1 MLILSIL
8 NPLFLLI
15 SLLFLVRSLRQI
27 RGSRLEGI
35 LLALGFFILILLVK
49 SIVGVA
55 QAPEIFD
62 VYREQFEASFFLDA
76 LAYGGLLFCSLF
88 IFKNFKRSFIPRRE
102 KLLVILLL
110 IGALFLTFVTSR
122 SLIFYFEATPY
133 TLKSSFLIGMGVF
146 IGVLLTPTYFNYLR
160 TRFFLPWCR
169 IGAALFLLT
178 AVNYLQVVVETR
190 ALGPLL
196 ITPTEFTRTFCFF
209 LLAIGLF
216 SFRRAQMR
224 VILPQH
230 RFVERQ
236 TLSEKESLE
245 TIFIYLQESLISLY
259 GAFYGATNQKGLE
272 KKWNRIVEKDSIRFV
287 SGRLQ
292 HVGNANNLLQQ
303 AERLRRYFRL
313 TYEMLIDYCGFI
325 FVHRY
330 LKQLLQELY
339 WPEKDL
345 ADTHLLSHLSFA
357 KKFVSEEKK
366 EESSLSE
373 LLRVNP
379 LFYSLSEEERAFLNL
394 RFKRKSYRAG
404 KKILREGSKGDQF
417 FILAQGECVVR
428 KKQGWRSIP
437 LVHLKEGDTFGEKA
451 LLEEGKRSATVQAK
465 TAVVVYL
472 LKKEDFLPVLKKY
485 FDLLPKMKRW
495 LERVDFLNQV
505 PLFSSFSQIQLLYMA
520 FKMNEQRFLAGE
532 TVIRQGESGDDFYL
546 IVEGEAQVSVEKERG
561 QSAILA
567 YLGKGECFGEMAL
580 LLKRERGATVQV
592 KTDLLCYNLNQTD
605 FDLLFKDCH
614 YNRKQLERLIL
625 RREQDL
631 KKKTACF

>member
-15 SLLFLVRSLRQI
+15 SLTFLVRSLRQI

-49 SIVGVA
+49 SIVAVA
-55 QAPEIFD
+55 QTPEIFD
-62 VYREQFEASFFLDA
+62 VYREKLEASFFFDVV
-76 LAYGGLLFCSLF
+76 AYGGLLFCSLF
-88 IFKNFKRSFIPRRE
+88 IFKNYKRSFIPRRE
-102 KLLVILLL
+102 KFLVVLLL
-110 IGALFLTFVTSR
+110 LGATFLTFMTSR
-122 SLIFYFEATPY
+122 SLIFYFDATPY

-146 IGVLLTPTYFNYLR
+146 VGVLLTPTYFNYLR

-169 IGAALFLLT
+169 IGAALLLLT
-178 AVNYLQVVVETR
+178 AVNYLQVVIETR

-196 ITPTEFTRTFCFF
+196 IVPTEFTRTFCFF

-216 SFRRAQMR
+216 SFRRAQR
-224 VILPQH
+224 QILLPQH

-245 TIFIYLQESLISLY
+245 AIFIYLQESLISLY
-259 GAFYGATNQKGLE
+259 GAFYGAANQKGLE
-272 KKWNRIVEKDSIRFV
+272 KKWNRIAEKDPIRFV

-292 HVGNANNLLQQ
+292 HVGNAMDLLQQ
-303 AERLRRYFRL
+303 AQRLRKYFGL
-313 TYEMLIDYCGFI
+313 TYEMLVDYCGFI

-345 ADTHLLSHLSFA
+345 VDTHLLSHLSFG

-366 EESSLSE
+366 EETSLSE

-379 LFYSLSEEERAFLNL
+379 LFHSLSEEERAFLNL

-404 KKILREGSKGDQF
+404 KKILREGSRGDQF

-428 KKQGWRSIP
+428 KKQGWRSLP
-437 LVHLKEGDTFGEKA
+437 LVHLKVGDTFGEKA
-451 LLEEGKRSATVQAK
+451 LLEEGKRSATVQAQ
-465 TAVVVYL
+465 TAVVVYS

-485 FDLLPKMKRW
+485 FDLLPKMKRS
-495 LERVDFLNQV
+495 LERVDFLKQV
-505 PLFSSFSQIQLLYMA
+505 PLLTSFSQIQLLYMA
-520 FKMNEQRFLAGE
+520 FKMREQKFLAGE
-532 TVIRQGESGDDFYL
+532 TVIREGESGDDFYL
-546 IVEGEAQVSVEKERG
+546 ILDGGAEVSVEKKGGARE
-561 QSAILA
+561 IIA

-580 LLKRERGATVQV
+580 LLKRERKATVQA
-592 KTDLLCYNLNQTD
+592 KNDLLCYKLNQTD
-605 FDLLFKDCH
+605 FDLLFKECH
-614 YNRKQLERLIL
+614 YNRGHLERLIL

-631 KKKTACF
+631 KKKIGEE